1 MKNLK
6 YLVFIFCW
14 TLSNTLPQAPT
25 VSIADQNQ
33 KLGALASLPLFS
45 LGALISLSGI
55 GWCLANPLISNYPTG
70 TPFTK
75 EDENKF
81 EWQIRGENPKPTLE
95 NVLTEE
101 QRKKYFYIKN
111 NPGFSPEHIMNRL
124 WRPISMS
131 ISLFILG
138 KHLELF
144 SKKESFC
151 NQSLGAIGFGIT
163 FGHWAFA
170 WPLSMAL
177 FLGGRHN
184 HIALSR
190 KIFGKYS
197 SKSNSRGRVHLEY
210 ILPLLVTGFLPQLP
224 EHNAF
229 EIDKIYN
236 PHPTTNQFK
245 TNTQISLTSHN
256 KRSTTNFSES
266 IKNHPKLLMSHPYF
280 KNQPL
285 SGHRTP

>member
-1 MKNLK
+1 MKTLK
-6 YLVFIFCW
+6 YLVVIFCC
-14 TLSNTLPQAPT
+14 TLSNTLPQTPT
-25 VSIADQNQ
+25 VSIADQSQ

-45 LGALISLSGI
+45 LGALISFSGI
-55 GWCLANPLISNYPTG
+55 GWCLANPLISNYPADA
-70 TPFTK
+70 PFTE
-75 EDENKF
+75 EDKNKF
-81 EWQIRGENPKPTLE
+81 GWTIRQENPEPTLE
-95 NVLTEE
+95 NVNTITNE
-101 QRKKYFYIKN
+101 QGKKYNYTKN

-131 ISLFILG
+131 TSLFILG

-144 SKKESFC
+144 SKKESFY
-151 NQSLGAIGFGIT
+151 NQALGAIGCGIT

-197 SKSNSRGRVHLEY
+197 SKSTSRGRVHLEY
-210 ILPLLVTGFLPQLP
+210 ILPLLATGFLPRLS
-224 EHNAF
+224 EHSAF

-236 PHPTTNQFK
+236 PHPTTNQLK
-245 TNTQISLTSHN
+245 TDTQISLTSAIN
-256 KRSTTNFSES
+256 V
-266 IKNHPKLLMSHPYF
+266 
-280 KNQPL
+280 PL
-285 SGHRTP
+285 